1 MAPFLHQFSNPN
13 TGAIVHTPS
22 LTLTPADRSNTQI
35 LFPRSAVE
43 AVAMAKE
50 HKAPYIAGA
59 TALQLGWNK
68 NTQWPAVAV
77 ALGGLSELTGTQR
90 LTDSWQLSALTSMTQ
105 LINNKALAEEL
116 PLLRQAALGVGAAG
130 VRQLAT
136 LAGNIGF
143 AGDLLP
149 SLLVLDAQVLWL
161 GVDGEQLQSLASWL
175 ISPPPYGLII
185 AVRIPIPAALSITR
199 MEKLLS
205 RSAFNP
211 PLLNLA
217 SYQRWQD
224 QQLQSLQVA
233 IGGAAISPCLL
244 PVTATQV
251 QATNGI
257 TELTRLLRDALGKAL
272 GADCPQRDYLI
283 SAGANLLCAQLREQL
298 P

>member
-1 MAPFLHQFSNPN
+1 M
-13 TGAIVHTPS
+13 HTTP

-35 LFPRSAVE
+35 LFPRNAIE
-43 AVAMAKE
+43 AVAMATE
-50 HKAPYIAGA
+50 NKAPYIAGA

-77 ALGGLSELTGTQR
+77 ALGGLSELAGTQR
-90 LTDSWQLSALTSMTQ
+90 LTDSWQLGALTSMTQ

-116 PLLRQAALGVGAAG
+116 SLLRQAALSVGAAG

-136 LAGNIGF
+136 LAGNIGY

-161 GVDGEQLQSLASWL
+161 GLHGEQQQSLASWL
-175 ISPPPYGLII
+175 SNPPTQGLIT
-185 AVRIPIPAALSITR
+185 ALRIPIPAAESVAR

-217 SYQRWQD
+217 SCQRRQNN
-224 QQLQSLQVA
+224 QLQSLRLAVGGSA
-233 IGGAAISPCLL
+233 IPACLL
-244 PVTATQV
+244 PVTASQL
-251 QATNGI
+251 QAAGSTAD
-257 TELTRLLRDALGKAL
+257 LTSLLRDALSDTL
-272 GADCPQRDYLI
+272 SADCPQRHYLI
-283 SAGANLLCAQLREQL
+283 SAGANLLCAQLREEL
-298 P
+298 R